1 MGNDI
6 NHDYKTALQQ
16 FVQAIGNDRIQYI
29 CVNEIGPDHDKTFE
43 VDVKINSNVV
53 GSGKGKT
60 KREAEQMA
68 AKEAL
73 KLFDVK

>member
-1 MGNDI
+1 M
-6 NHDYKTALQQ
+6 
-16 FVQAIGNDRIQYI
+16 
-29 CVNEIGPDHDKTFE
+29 NEEGPDHDKTFE
-43 VDVKINSNVV
+43 VVVKINSNVV
-53 GSGKGKT
+53 GTGKGKT